1 MWTLLTVGEKP
12 DNADIKTHR
21 PAALQTTFFVKTA
34 TVWNHLDPR
43 RLCSA
48 VQGPSRG
55 HTTPAGGQ
63 RAFPTPLY

>member
-12 DNADIKTHR
+12 DNADTKTHR
-21 PAALQTTFFVKTA
+21 RAALQTAFFVKTA

-43 RLCSA
+43 RLSSA
-48 VQGPSRG
+48 VQGPSSG

-63 RAFPTPLY
+63 RAVPTPLH